1 VSDHQYKTTD
11 VSVSAFLVARGHKLL
26 DIEGDNPA
34 KRMFVFPEAAR
45 ADVPKFFTDAPVGA
59 RTFAAALKSLKS
71 AVHAG
76 R

>member
-1 VSDHQYKTTD
+1 MSYKTTD
-11 VSVSAFLVARGHKLL
+11 LNVSAFLVARDHRLL
-26 DIEGDNPA
+26 DVEGDTPS
-34 KRMFVFPEAAR
+34 RRTFVFEEAAR
-45 ADVPKFFTDAPVGA
+45 ADVQAYFRDEPVGA